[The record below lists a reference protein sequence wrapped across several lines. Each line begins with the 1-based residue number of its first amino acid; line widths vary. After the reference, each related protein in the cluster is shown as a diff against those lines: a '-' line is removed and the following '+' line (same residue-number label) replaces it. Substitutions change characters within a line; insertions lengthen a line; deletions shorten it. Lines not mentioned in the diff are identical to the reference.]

1 MRMLLIEDERRVAHF
16 VARALREEAYAVDVA
31 GTGPKGLE
39 MAFEEA
45 YDLILLDLRL
55 PGMNGI
61 EVCQALRRERL
72 VTPILMLTARTLIEH
87 RVEGLDAGADDYLTK
102 PFALAELRARVRA
115 LLRRSAQKGDSILR
129 CADLMIDRPR
139 RQVSRGTVRILL
151 TTKEFALLEFLLLR
165 APAYVA
171 RTEIIEHVWDG
182 TFDSETNL
190 VDVYISH
197 LRQKI
202 DHNHSPKLI
211 HTIRGVGYRLG
222 PDSE

>member
-1 MRMLLIEDERRVAHF
+1 MLLIEDERRVANF

-31 GTGPKGLE
+31 MTGPKGLE
-39 MAFEEA
+39 MAFEET

-139 RQVSRGTVRILL
+139 RQVTRGAVRIPL

-182 TFDSETNL
+182 SFDSETNL

-202 DHNHSPKLI
+202 DNNHSPKLI

-222 PDSE
+222 PEAE